1 MRFHKVSFETGKQQ
15 LIYVI
20 THYRARHFSNP
31 AAELPGAGG
40 GRSSPVW
47 GWEQQ
52 NGPFGAAA
60 AISGVMGWDVAMQQ
74 HSIQQGMVPPVVS
87 PCAPGDPLLHGGTR
101 ADTKG
106 RQQVLNI
113 FKCPFYFTRC
123 KYYALQ
129 LRSKYH
135 ITL

>member
-31 AAELPGAGG
+31 TAELPRVGG

-60 AISGVMGWDVAMQQ
+60 AMPGVMGWDVAMRQS
-74 HSIQQGMVPPVVS
+74 SIQQGMAPLAVS
-87 PCAPGDPLLHGGTR
+87 PCAPGDPLLH
-101 ADTKG
+101 KG
-106 RQQVLNI
+106 YLGRHNGKSASIKYFLTPVL
-113 FKCPFYFTRC
+113 FY
-123 KYYALQ
+123 KVQ
-129 LRSKYH
+129 ILRFAV
-135 ITL
+135 T